1 MTNFWKTLPK
11 PFFILAPMEDVTDT
25 VFRHMVMRTARPDVF
40 FTEFTSADGLVS
52 RGSEK
57 VKHRL
62 QFTDDERPI
71 VAQIWGNNPDHC
83 YEAACIARD
92 MHFDGIDI
100 NMGCPE
106 KKIIKHG
113 CCGAL
118 IRQPAL
124 AQSLVRAVQEGAGGL
139 PISIKTRIG
148 FDRIMTKEWLQ
159 VLLETRP
166 AAITV
171 HARTVRE
178 MSDVPAHWE
187 EVAVAVDSRN
197 QRGSETLIIGNG
209 DVIDRADGMEK
220 FRTYHPDG
228 IMIGRGIF
236 TDIWAFSEK
245 PSDEEDRFLTKLAL
259 LREHIA
265 LFEKTWAGKKQFQIM
280 KKYFKIYV
288 SDHPGAHDLR
298 IRLMETK
305 NADEALAVLKMAL

>member
-1 MTNFWKTLPK
+1 
-11 PFFILAPMEDVTDT
+11 MEDVTDT

-52 RGSEK
+52 RGSEN

-83 YEAACIARD
+83 YAAAHIARD

-106 KKIIKHG
+106 KKIVKHG

-118 IRQPAL
+118 IRQPTL
-124 AQSLVRAVQEGAGGL
+124 AQSLVRAVQDGAGDL
-139 PISIKTRIG
+139 PVSVKTRIG
-148 FDRIMTKEWLQ
+148 FDRIVTKEWLQ

-178 MSDVPAHWE
+178 MSEVPAHWD
-187 EVAVAVDSRN
+187 EVAAAVDSRN
-197 QRGSETLIIGNG
+197 GAGSETLIIGNG
-209 DVIDRADGMEK
+209 DVSDRADGMEK
-220 FRTYHPDG
+220 FQTHHPDG

-236 TDIWAFSEK
+236 TNIWAFGQK
-245 PSDEEDRFLTKLAL
+245 PPDEEGRFRTKLAL
-259 LREHIA
+259 LMEHIE
-265 LFEKTWAGKKQFQIM
+265 LFEKTWAGKKHFQIM

-298 IRLMETK
+298 VRLMETK
-305 NADEALAVLKMAL
+305 SAGEAIGILKETVGAISDL